1 MKSTKRSFVSLLT
14 ALCFAV
20 LAVTGILA
28 FVRPFS
34 IQVVGLHALM
44 GFVFVGLIALHVLNN
59 TGHLKRYLRSKT
71 LWATTG
77 ITVGL
82 TLLFLWQPEPIRR
95 VLGLSQNLGPAL
107 DRFEVSDKGLIY
119 HFHPAPQYRMAL
131 NVRAGK
137 EFDKNAPPHVAIW
150 LENASF
156 YHIKTLHEPRDP
168 TQGRTALPYWD
179 FKMRGWEEAKRKA
192 EESGKDLAEELGVD
206 GVSGATQNSSFD
218 PADYILPADPE
229 NPMPYRV
236 LIEIDQ
242 PNDDQ
247 PSLVYAVEID
257 NADPRAFQLLDLVGY
272 PKRVEDDKDGKEVWE
287 LYFVD
292 ERFHSAL
299 ELIDSAL
306 MTIDRDPRDQFVG
319 AP

>member
-1 MKSTKRSFVSLLT
+1 
-14 ALCFAV
+14 
-20 LAVTGILA
+20 
-28 FVRPFS
+28 
-34 IQVVGLHALM
+34 
-44 GFVFVGLIALHVLNN
+44 
-59 TGHLKRYLRSKT
+59 
-71 LWATTG
+71 
-77 ITVGL
+77 
-82 TLLFLWQPEPIRR
+82 
-95 VLGLSQNLGPAL
+95 
-107 DRFEVSDKGLIY
+107 
-119 HFHPAPQYRMAL
+119 
-131 NVRAGK
+131 
-137 EFDKNAPPHVAIW
+137 
-150 LENASF
+150 
-156 YHIKTLHEPRDP
+156 
-168 TQGRTALPYWD
+168 
-179 FKMRGWEEAKRKA
+179 
-192 EESGKDLAEELGVD
+192 
-206 GVSGATQNSSFD
+206 
-218 PADYILPADPE
+218 
-229 NPMPYRV
+229 MPYRV